1 MKQKPMTMSDVN
13 FSQVVE
19 MTIGWGMKDEDL
31 LTLLMSILRTDS
43 DCEQMKKWLLSLR
56 NKPTPKQILEKA
68 MEITGNYGE

>member
-1 MKQKPMTMSDVN
+1 MKQKPRTMSDEN
-13 FSQVVE
+13 FSQVVQ
-19 MTIGWGMKDEDL
+19 MTIGCGMKDESS

-43 DCEQMKKWLLSLR
+43 DCEQMKEWLLSLK